1 MSRFKDMQAIENI
14 TNSAPMTT
22 KQKEK
27 NTKNIMLYKI
37 DVALYEKVE
46 KTGES
51 FSSFARRAILKLAK
65 DDGLI

>member
-14 TNSAPMTT
+14 TNSAPMVT

-37 DVALYEKVE
+37 DVELYEKVE

-65 DDGLI
+65 DDGLL